1 MRPCAG
7 HHGVQMHCLHF
18 PGFPQEHVCNPI
30 HNRYK
35 SQHCNARTCAQ
46 GMCACTGNVVKDTRL
61 SPSISTAALSIVH
74 IAFAKKSYRSALLPR
89 PMFVAGVEAA
99 IETLTGQQ
107 VDATDSGSHLD
118 MHHPLS
124 LQDWAKGPQVPYIA
138 SSNFKSKP

>member
-1 MRPCAG
+1 
-7 HHGVQMHCLHF
+7 
-18 PGFPQEHVCNPI
+18 
-30 HNRYK
+30 
-35 SQHCNARTCAQ
+35 
-46 GMCACTGNVVKDTRL
+46 MCACTGNVVKDTRL

-89 PMFVAGVEAA
+89 PIFVAGVEAA